1 MSPAQEEVA
10 NRSFGEERFSSLWS
24 NAKGDAEEPRGDA
37 EEPRGDAEEPW
48 TGFIFLDV
56 LERIFLLSVLVSGV
70 TAGKLHVTRM

>member
-24 NAKGDAEEPRGDA
+24 NAKGDA